1 MNHEIFLDF
10 VSDVPTALS
19 GSTFRLWQ
27 YLIATKAGLE
37 LEESAKTNNA
47 DKFSKMLTFV
57 GRHVEHLFSSDP
69 ISIKIPPGLTK
80 ENIMMNQMPAV
91 NVAPS
96 KQRKVK

>member
-69 ISIKIPPGLTK
+69 ISIVFYELFHIPRH
-80 ENIMMNQMPAV
+80 
-91 NVAPS
+91 PS
-96 KQRKVK
+96 QGHSQQR